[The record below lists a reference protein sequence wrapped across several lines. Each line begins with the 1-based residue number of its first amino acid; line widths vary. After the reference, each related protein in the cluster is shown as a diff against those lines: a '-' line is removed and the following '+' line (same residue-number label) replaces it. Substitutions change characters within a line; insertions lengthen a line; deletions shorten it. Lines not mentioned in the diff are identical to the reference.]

1 MKGIANA
8 NGCGLPANLKGGC
21 TGHVV
26 TIMKSDDQAGLGN
39 FFGIALHIAEDYAS
53 MSRAAAAWLG
63 DAIHARPD
71 SLLCLATG
79 ASPTGA
85 YAGLAEQC
93 AATPELFKKVR
104 YIKMD
109 EWGDLPMEDQ
119 ASSEFYLRKHVLG
132 PLRVDEQRYFAWNS
146 RPLDQT
152 AECRRVADWVQANGP
167 ISIAII
173 GMGLN
178 GHVGFNE
185 PSDALPCGPHVA
197 ELSPMS
203 QQHSMLGAQKGKIH
217 SGYTLGMDDILRSHK
232 VLLLVSGASKAEPMR
247 ELFSRRI
254 TTRFPASLLW
264 LHPNLSIFCDKASIS
279 LIQH

>member
-1 MKGIANA
+1 MIPVMA
-8 NGCGLPANLKGGC
+8 
-21 TGHVV
+21 
-26 TIMKSDDQAGLGN
+26 IMKPDHLTGLNNVNGAA
-39 FFGIALHIAEDYAS
+39 IHVAEDYAS
-53 MSRAAAAWLG
+53 TSRAASEWLAG
-63 DAIHARPD
+63 AIQAKPD

-79 ASPTGA
+79 ASPTGT
-85 YAGLAEQC
+85 YAGLAERC
-93 AATPELFKKVR
+93 AARPELFRKVR

-109 EWGDLPMEDQ
+109 EWGGLPMDDQ

-146 RPLDQT
+146 RPLDEA
-152 AECRRVADWVQANGP
+152 AECRRVAGWVQSNGP

-185 PSDALPCGPHVA
+185 PSDSLPCGPHVA
-197 ELSPMS
+197 ELSLMS
-203 QQHSMLGAQKGKIH
+203 QQHSMLGDQKGKIH

-232 VLLLVSGASKAEPMR
+232 ILLLVSGASKAEPMR
-247 ELFSRRI
+247 QLFSRQI

-264 LHPNLSIFCDKASIS
+264 LHPNLSIFCDRASTS
-279 LIQH
+279 LIQE